1 LLKCIIVED
10 ETLAQDVIKSHLSR
24 FDQIELVGVYRTGP
38 EATEALGTVEV
49 DVIFL
54 DIRLPGM
61 SGLHFLRGLTDPP
74 LVVLTTAYA
83 EHALESYEFNVIDY
97 LLKPIS
103 FERFSKA
110 VHKLLD
116 GRLYTVAGRGLAGP
130 AGGRAEG
137 SGALVSGSE
146 GAGGASGGSAALGG
160 EGAGMASLPQGDH
173 IFIKSNSKFFKV
185 NFSEILYVEGMKDY
199 LKIHTPDYTLVTHQ
213 TMNELEKQLPARI
226 FIRVHRSYLVS
237 MGHIRSIYG
246 NSIELGKVTIPI
258 GVNYKEVVMG
268 LIGRK

>member
-1 LLKCIIVED
+1 MLKCIIVED

-24 FDQIELVGVYRTGP
+24 IDRMELVGVFRTGP
-38 EATEALGTVEV
+38 EAMEALQTLDV

-83 EHALESYEFNVIDY
+83 EYALESYEFNVIDY

-110 VHKLLD
+110 VNKLLD
-116 GRLYTVAGRGLAGP
+116 GRLYTPAGRGITGP
-130 AGGRAEG
+130 
-137 SGALVSGSE
+137 SGSPL
-146 GAGGASGGSAALGG
+146 SGG
-160 EGAGMASLPQGDH
+160 EGSAGIASLPQGDH
-173 IFIKSNSKFFKV
+173 IFVKSNSKFFRV
-185 NFSEILYVEGMKDY
+185 NFSEITYVEGMKDY

-213 TMNELEKQLPARI
+213 TMNELEKLLPARL
-226 FIRVHRSYLVS
+226 FIRVHRSYLVAIAQ
-237 MGHIRSIYG
+237 IRAIYG

-258 GVNYKEVVMG
+258 GVNYKEAVMG

>member
-24 FDQIELVGVYRTGP
+24 IDKIELVGVFRTGP
-38 EATEALGTVEV
+38 EAMEALNTLEV

-83 EHALESYEFNVIDY
+83 EYALESYEFNVIDY

-110 VHKLLD
+110 VSKLLD
-116 GRLYTVAGRGLAGP
+116 GRLFP
-130 AGGRAEG
+130 ISGRAE
-137 SGALVSGSE
+137 SGMPA
-146 GAGGASGGSAALGG
+146 
-160 EGAGMASLPQGDH
+160 LPQGDH
-173 IFIKSNSKFFKV
+173 IFVKSNSKFFRV
-185 NFSEILYVEGMKDY
+185 GFSEILYVEGMKDY

-213 TMNELEKQLPARI
+213 TMNELEKLLPPRL
-226 FIRVHRSYLVS
+226 FIRVHRSYVVALRQ
-237 MGHIRSIYG
+237 IRSIYG

-258 GVNYKEVVMG
+258 GVNYKDAVMT
-268 LIGRK
+268 LIGKK